1 LFDIKKFLSFGLVVA
16 LTTVGCKKD
25 QPSPS
30 GPDEPTTQPSAAT
43 RPATRPPTAATK
55 PAPKPKPRPAPKV
68 VKVDGPFEKALK
80 QVLALEA
87 DTKFFEAKGLCE
99 EMQETFASHP
109 KVAGLTKVISR
120 LRQQRLHA
128 GRLPQAIRDLTS
140 PQRLIVK
147 LAVKKLTSAGPVGR
161 IFLRK
166 ALRVNPDKKIAT
178 KAGKVL
184 VGLRDEGTVRAALT
198 RLAADRAANRDMVSA
213 LLVSVTDKALLDERI
228 APKQVDP
235 ELPPAIYRLTSD
247 AGGEIKWQL
256 VRALGLLLRRGYAGD
271 TKTFENAVRTPGAY
285 RSLIVMTTN
294 GLLSKDPDVVGWA
307 CDLAEYFT
315 PLVPGLHGKYF
326 ADKTFKKLATE
337 LLDATAS
344 RDAARTFPFP
354 DNRQDD
360 ISVRWTGYL
369 RITKPGGH
377 VFAMHA
383 DDKAWLFINDKLV
396 LTREGWGESKV
407 TVKLDPGLHKFR
419 VDYMQIRLNSGIRLT
434 WTEPNRPQ
442 TTQTTNLPVVTKP
455 WRRLVLK
462 MDPALDNLVAA
473 KRDQSRAARATLVA
487 AGELGRIYLRDALV
501 TKPDNVAEK
510 ALQMLVSQRD
520 KPTAAI
526 LISLLAKKPDSPI
539 AGALT
544 DALRTL
550 ADLIEPDQ
558 YAVLYRR
565 VKYSPAEMTPQAA
578 ALCGVLETVCDANA
592 DKFNALVGDPTAHAG
607 LKAHVAKALTSKD
620 AAAATRASRFGAPFA
635 PRMRGLRG
643 QYFYGWQ
650 FDQRVM
656 QRLDTR
662 IYITNRQFPM
672 PKNQQDD
679 IAARWTG
686 MVAAAAD
693 GNYTFYLQA
702 TPSAR
707 LWLDGKQVLLARN
720 WVLAQYVVKL
730 TRGLHRLKIDYANPT
745 GSDQIQLDWSGPGFK
760 KRVMTGSELRTSPWP
775 GELANIAE
783 AVKKLASEKP
793 GELLAARAKLRHT
806 WPASGVQLRNVIR
819 YKGGKVFVESA
830 RFLTDQRDQKT
841 PPVLIARLRAA
852 PAPAPEVADAIA
864 TGLVAMVD
872 KIDPARFPQFLKSV
886 KADAARAMIPQAS
899 VLCRALDSLCA
910 NDAKKFGKLAGDPAA
925 YDALK
930 SYVAA
935 ALIAKDS
942 TTVVRACRF
951 GRPFA
956 PLRTG
961 LRARYYEGRHFDRL
975 VLQRYDTRVFIANR
989 QFPHKTRQDFVSAR
1003 WTGLLNIDKPGK
1015 YTFFLRAHDRAEL
1028 LIDGRRVTEALAWVE
1043 KSGVVHLPAGLHHF
1057 RVDFHQASTSGGTRV
1072 QVAWTGPDIKTKQA
1086 IPGNVFYSPS
1096 WRENLTPLP
1105 LAVRDLASETIKTRH
1120 AAINTLT
1127 RAGDVGRVFLRN
1139 ALRHGPDKIIPRALD
1154 LLMDRPDKKV
1164 PPLLIARLAK
1174 PADPRLTAVLTMAL
1188 RSMATLI
1195 DQAQC
1200 VALWQS
1206 VRKDKTAAMMP
1217 QAGVLCA
1224 ILETVCD
1231 GDAAKFNNLVNDPK
1245 AHDALTAYVR
1255 KALTSK
1261 DATTVA
1267 RACALA
1273 APIAPRFSGLRGE
1286 YFLEPYRDQLV
1297 LQRPDAGV
1305 QIENRKFPMPGGRQ
1319 DRISSR
1325 WTGMLMIPAD
1335 GEYKFQL
1342 WGEASARLWI
1352 DGKLIAHSKAYTV
1365 APVAVRLTRGPH
1377 PIRVQQTQITGNCR
1391 VQLYWSQPGAASAL
1405 LTGPA
1410 IRTPSWSAESANILA
1425 AVAKLGS
1432 KKPPDIQA
1440 ARTKLYRTWPVSGVY
1455 LRNAMR
1461 HDNPPA
1467 ADEIVRILTDF
1478 RDDQTAEVLAER
1490 LQAGAPA
1497 AMLPAITAG
1506 LTGLVDT
1513 IDPARFP
1520 QFLKAVKADAKRTMI
1535 PQASVLCAALV
1546 RISVSDAT
1554 KFNRLVKDPA
1564 GYAALK
1570 AYVRAALTS
1579 KDTASVI
1586 RACRYG
1592 YPFAPLL
1599 AGLRARYYDGFN
1611 RDLLVRERIDWKVN
1625 FTSGQFPHP
1634 AGRQTNVS
1642 ATWTG
1647 LLNVDKP
1654 GKYTFFA
1661 RGETRMQVHLDD
1673 RLVVEATAWG
1683 ETPGAVDIAPGLHQL
1698 RVNYRHIQGVGTT
1711 RAEVS
1716 WSGPEIAK
1724 QPLPGGA
1731 FRTAAWPALLKRIVD
1746 AVGKLASAKP
1756 PEALAARTA
1765 VEDAQPVATI
1775 FLRNALRYAADGV
1788 AAQAAIILARD
1799 HDAESA
1805 GLVAWRFLRAKTPAD
1820 VRAFANA
1827 TAELARWLTREHA
1840 GALYRTFNPRGA
1852 TPNLSAAILAAVLDR
1867 ACGGDKARFN
1877 ALADDAKAYDRLR
1890 SYFHWKMTDKD
1901 PAVVAWACEHG
1912 GPFAP
1917 PAKGLWGS
1925 YYLGRNFDT
1934 LKAGGY
1940 AASVVVANRSFTRLC
1955 SRDDNISARWTGKV
1969 IVAKPGKYTFHMT
1982 ADDGARV
1989 WVDDRLVAD
1998 AWISSAGKEVQGV
2011 VQLAAGTHTLDVN
2024 YYQTTG
2030 NSGITLSWSGAGI
2043 AKQVIPQA
2051 ALRTAPPVAELA
2063 KLTAVIK
2070 ALGATGAAQ
2079 VAAAKKR
2086 LIAVGEPAIVL
2097 LRNTLRYDTTASVG
2111 GAAVVLDKLGDK
2123 QAAPLLMARLK
2134 RQPGSPAAPHICRA
2148 LARIPTSLSP
2158 PAASWVH
2165 WHVKADTNFKATHY
2179 ADLLLAIYQK
2189 ACKGAAVTFNTLV
2202 ADPKGLDA
2210 LKAYVTKAAAS
2221 KNAPIV
2227 TWATSKFPIL
2237 KIVKKP

>member
-1 LFDIKKFLSFGLVVA
+1 MFDIKKFLSFGLAVA
-16 LTTVGCKKD
+16 LTTAGCKKD
-25 QPSPS
+25 QPAPS
-30 GPDEPTTQPSAAT
+30 GPDEPATQPSAAT
-43 RPATRPPTAATK
+43 GPAVRPPAATTR
-55 PAPKPKPRPAPKV
+55 PAPKPKPRPAPKP
-68 VKVDGPFEKALK
+68 VKADGPFEKALK

-87 DTKFFEAKGLCE
+87 DTKFFEARVLCM
-99 EMQETFASHP
+99 EMRETFASHP

-120 LRQQRLHA
+120 LRQQRLRTT
-128 GRLPQAIRDLTS
+128 GLPQAIRDLTS
-140 PQRLIVK
+140 PQRLIVN

-166 ALRVNPDKKIAT
+166 AVRVNPDKKIAT
-178 KAGKVL
+178 KAGNVL

-198 RLAADRAANRDMVSA
+198 RLAADRPANRDMVCA
-213 LLVSVTDKALLDERI
+213 LLVSVTDKALLDERL

-235 ELPPAIYRLTSD
+235 ELPSAIYRLTGET
-247 AGGEIKWQL
+247 GGETKWQL
-256 VRALGLLLRRGYAGD
+256 VRALGLLVRRGYAGN
-271 TKTFENAVRTPGAY
+271 TETFDDAVRTPGAY
-285 RSLIVMTTN
+285 RSLIVMTRK
-294 GLLSKDPDVVGWA
+294 GLLSKDPKVVGWA
-307 CDLAEYFT
+307 CDLAEHFC
-315 PLVPGLHGKYF
+315 PMVPGLHGKYY
-326 ADKTFKKLATE
+326 ADKVFKKLATE
-337 LLDATAS
+337 LLDKTAT
-344 RDAARTFPFP
+344 RDTWRTFPFP

-369 RITKPGGH
+369 RVTKPGGH
-377 VFAMHA
+377 VFAMHG
-383 DDKAWLFINDKLV
+383 DDKAELFVDDKLV
-396 LTREGWGESKV
+396 LTRVGWGESKV
-407 TVKLDPGLHKFR
+407 TVKLDPGLHEFR
-419 VDYMQIRLNSGIRLT
+419 VDFMQSIDNSGIRLI
-434 WTEPNRPQ
+434 WAEPNTPQ
-442 TTQTTNLPVVTKP
+442 TTRLPVVTKP

-462 MDPALDNLVAA
+462 MDPAIDNLVAA

-487 AGELGRIYLRDALV
+487 AGELGRIYLRNALV
-501 TKPDNVAEK
+501 TKPDNVVEK
-510 ALQMLVSQRD
+510 ALEMLVSRRD

-526 LISLLAKKPDSPI
+526 LISLLAKKPNSPI
-539 AGALT
+539 VGALT
-544 DALRTL
+544 DSLRTL

-558 YAVLYRR
+558 YAVLYRQ
-565 VKYSPAEMTPQAA
+565 VKQAPAMMTAQAA
-578 ALCGVLETVCDANA
+578 ALCGVLEMVCDANA
-592 DKFNALVGDPTAHAG
+592 ARFNALVGDPQAHAG
-607 LKAHVAKALTSKD
+607 LKGHVAAALTSKD
-620 AAAATRASRFGAPFA
+620 PAAAARASRFGAPFA
-635 PRMRGLRG
+635 ARMRGLRG
-643 QYFYGWQ
+643 QYFLGWQ
-650 FDQRVM
+650 FDQRVL
-656 QRLDTR
+656 QRLDAR
-662 IYITNRQFPM
+662 IYITNRTFPM

-686 MVAAAAD
+686 VVAAAAD
-693 GNYTFYLQA
+693 GNYTFYLQT

-707 LWLDGKQVLLARN
+707 LWLDDKQVLVAHN
-720 WVLAQYVVKL
+720 WVIAQYVVKL
-730 TRGLHRLKIDYANPT
+730 TRGPHRLKIDYANPT
-745 GSDQIQLDWSGPGFK
+745 GGAKIQLDWSGPGFK
-760 KRVMTGSELRTSPWP
+760 KRVMTVSELRASPWL
-775 GELANIAE
+775 GELANIAA
-783 AVKKLASEKP
+783 AVKNLASEKP
-793 GELLAARAKLRHT
+793 GELLTARAKLRQT
-806 WPASGVQLRNVIR
+806 WPASGVQLRNAIR

-830 RFLTDQRDQKT
+830 RFLTDQRDPKT

-852 PAPAPEVADAIA
+852 PAPSPEMADAIA

-872 KIDPARFPQFLKSV
+872 KIDPARLREFLKAV
-886 KADAARAMIPQAS
+886 KADTARAMIPQAS

-910 NDAKKFGKLAGDPAA
+910 NDAKKFGDLAGDPAA

-930 SYVAA
+930 AYVAA
-935 ALIAKDS
+935 ALISKDNA
-942 TTVVRACRF
+942 TVIRACRF
-951 GRPFA
+951 ARPFA

-961 LRARYYEGRHFDRL
+961 LHARYYEGRHFDRL
-975 VLQRYDTRVFIANR
+975 SLQRYDTQVYINNR
-989 QFPHKTRQDFVSAR
+989 QVPHKSRQDFVSAR
-1003 WTGLLNIDKPGK
+1003 WTGLLKIDKPGK
-1015 YTFFLRAHDRAEL
+1015 YTFFVRAYDRAEL
-1028 LIDGRRVTEALAWVE
+1028 LIDGARVTESLAWVE
-1043 KSGVVHLPAGLHHF
+1043 ANEVVDLAPGLHHF
-1057 RVDFHQASTSGGTRV
+1057 RVKFHQATTSGNTRV
-1072 QVAWTGPDIKTKQA
+1072 ELAWIDPNVKTRQA
-1086 IPGNVFYSPS
+1086 IPGNVFRTPS
-1096 WRENLTPLP
+1096 WQEDLRLLP
-1105 LAVRDLASETIKTRH
+1105 LAVRDLAAEKIETRH

-1127 RAGDVGRVFLRN
+1127 RADDVGRVFLRN
-1139 ALRHGPDKIIPRALD
+1139 VLRYGPDNIIPRALD

-1174 PADPRLTAVLTMAL
+1174 PADPHLTAVLTMAL

-1195 DQAQC
+1195 DPAQC

-1224 ILETVCD
+1224 VLETVCG
-1231 GDAAKFNNLVNDPK
+1231 GDARKFNNLVNDPK
-1245 AHDALTAYVR
+1245 AHTALTAYVR
-1255 KALTSK
+1255 RALASK
-1261 DATTVA
+1261 DAATVA
-1267 RACALA
+1267 RACAFA
-1273 APIAPRFSGLRGE
+1273 APIAPRMNGLRGE
-1286 YFLEPYRDQLV
+1286 YFLEPYRDKLV
-1297 LQRPDAGV
+1297 LQRPDAAV
-1305 QIENRKFPMPGGRQ
+1305 QIENRKFPMPGNRQ
-1319 DRISSR
+1319 NRISSR

-1342 WGEASARLWI
+1342 WGAASARLWI

-1365 APVAVRLTRGPH
+1365 APVAVRLTKGAH

-1391 VQLYWSQPGAASAL
+1391 VRLYSSRPGAASVL

-1410 IRTPSWSAESANILA
+1410 IRTPGWSAESADIIA

-1432 KKPPDIQA
+1432 KKLPEILA

-1467 ADEIVRILTDF
+1467 ADEMVRILTDF

-1506 LTGLVDT
+1506 LTELVDK
-1513 IDPARFP
+1513 IDRARFP

-1546 RISVSDAT
+1546 RISGRDAA
-1554 KFNRLVKDPA
+1554 KFNQLVKDPA
-1564 GYAALK
+1564 GYGALK

-1579 KDTASVI
+1579 KDTASVV

-1642 ATWTG
+1642 AKWTG

-1654 GKYTFFA
+1654 DKYTFFA

-1683 ETPGAVDIAPGLHQL
+1683 ETPGAVTLAPGLHRL
-1698 RVNYRHIQGVGTT
+1698 RVNYRHIQGAGIT
-1711 RAEVS
+1711 RTEVS
-1716 WSGPEIAK
+1716 WSGPGITK

-1731 FRTAAWPALLKRIVD
+1731 FRTAAWPALLKHTVD

-1765 VEDAQPVATI
+1765 VENAQPVATI
-1775 FLRNALRYAADGV
+1775 FLRNALRYASDGV

-1820 VRAFANA
+1820 VRAFADA

-1840 GALYRTFNPRGA
+1840 GALYRTFNPQGA

-1877 ALADDAKAYDRLR
+1877 ALAGNAGAYDRLR
-1890 SYFHWKMTDKD
+1890 SYFQRKMTDKD

-1917 PAKGLWGS
+1917 LAKGLWGS
-1925 YYLGRNFDT
+1925 YYLGRDFNT
-1934 LKAGGY
+1934 LKAGGH
-1940 AASVVVANRSFTRLC
+1940 AAAVVVANRSFSRLC

-1969 IVAKPGKYTFHMT
+1969 LVAKPGKYTFYVT

-1989 WVDDRLVAD
+1989 WVDGRLVAD
-1998 AWISSAGKEVQGV
+1998 AWRFTAGKEAQGV
-2011 VQLAAGTHTLDVN
+2011 VQLAAGTHTLEVN
-2024 YYQTTG
+2024 YYQTLQT
-2030 NSGITLSWSGAGI
+2030 SGITLSWSGAGI

-2051 ALRTAPPVAELA
+2051 ALRAAPRAAELA
-2063 KLTAVIK
+2063 KLTPVIK
-2070 ALGATGAAQ
+2070 ALGATAAAQ
-2079 VAAAKKR
+2079 VTAADAR
-2086 LIAVGEPAIVL
+2086 LTAVGEPAIVL
-2097 LRNTLRYDTTASVG
+2097 LRNTLRYDTTAAVP
-2111 GAAVVLDKLGDK
+2111 GAAALLDKMGDK
-2123 QAAPLLMARLK
+2123 QAAPLLIARLK

-2148 LARIPTSLSP
+2148 LAGIPTRLSP

-2202 ADPKGLDA
+2202 ADPKGLDN
-2210 LKAYVTKAAAS
+2210 LKAYVTKAAKS
-2221 KNAPIV
+2221 KNAPIAK
-2227 TWATSKFPIL
+2227 WATSKFPLL